1 MGQTRWS
8 ATSAVVVVGV
18 AESHQKEV
26 DLTKKKRKEMTRKE
40 KGEPTPH
47 QWAKRTAQTLR
58 LGMAPGDSS
67 NPFCGGRCV
76 DCTHQTRQHVRAPGF
91 RFGLKTALLGLRVTK
106 HNLILNS
113 PEKLDVD
120 N

>member
-1 MGQTRWS
+1 
-8 ATSAVVVVGV
+8 
-18 AESHQKEV
+18 
-26 DLTKKKRKEMTRKE
+26 MTRKE

-58 LGMAPGDSS
+58 LGMAPGDSG

-76 DCTHQTRQHVRAPGF
+76 DYTHQTRQHVRAPGF